1 MKQHQEHQGPCNT
14 QDSHKRSIYEP
25 DEEPADPT
33 PVKESLPTPQTN
45 QAISGVPN
53 YKQLSE
59 PRSLRDDQ
67 TTILQN
73 RRLSATQITSN
84 ANTNIVSSFNLQATP
99 TVIVKTTTG
108 LKGISGTKLAQ
119 KRASLQLS
127 SYMHKK
133 QGSMG
138 TLPSENMVAKATQ
151 QAVIIQGSSTF
162 TKRAN
167 SLANVNPVL
176 NELNLH
182 HSHTIKQA
190 VKTKQKL

>member
-1 MKQHQEHQGPCNT
+1 MKNQEQVT
-14 QDSHKRSIYEP
+14 QESQKRSIYVP

-33 PVKESLPTPQTN
+33 PVKDSMPTPQTN

-59 PRSLRDDQ
+59 PRSLREE
-67 TTILQN
+67 TILQN
-73 RRLSATQITSN
+73 RRLSATQVTNN
-84 ANTNIVSSFNLQATP
+84 AANSHIVSSFNLQAAAAP
-99 TVIVKTTTG
+99 TIKTG

-138 TLPSENMVAKATQ
+138 TLPSENMVAKAT
-151 QAVIIQGSSTF
+151 
-162 TKRAN
+162 
-167 SLANVNPVL
+167 
-176 NELNLH
+176 
-182 HSHTIKQA
+182 
-190 VKTKQKL
+190 